1 MRTACHGIAAPWL
14 GTSSRT
20 DWAPGPGRVLSGPV
34 TDQADRRQ
42 GLAAGVSAY
51 ALWGLF
57 PLYWPLLK
65 PAGAFEIL
73 AQRIVWSFL
82 FVLVLLLVLRA
93 SWRWVPVVFD
103 RRVAP
108 RLVAMSV
115 LIAINWV
122 TYILA
127 VNGGHVVEASVGY
140 FINPLVNVALGVL
153 LFKEP
158 LEFGGRVGVA
168 LAFAGVAVLAWGS
181 LPTLWISLT
190 LAFSFGLYGVA
201 KKRAHLPALPGLLV
215 ESTVLLVP
223 SLAFVIYLGVT
234 GGAQFGRSLPHDALT
249 ALSGPATV
257 LPLWLFAL
265 AAARLP
271 LGVVGILQYLAPTI
285 QFILGITLFGQRV
298 TPAYWAGLALVWL
311 GSAAYLAATLRAA
324 GGRGTAAPQS

>member
-1 MRTACHGIAAPWL
+1 M
-14 GTSSRT
+14 T
-20 DWAPGPGRVLSGPV
+20 DHP
-34 TDQADRRQ
+34 DRRQ
-42 GLAAGVSAY
+42 GLAAGVGAY
-51 ALWGLF
+51 MLWGLF
-57 PLYWPLLK
+57 PLFWPLLK

-73 AQRIVWSFL
+73 AQRIVWSFV
-82 FVLVLLLVLRA
+82 FVLLMLLLLRS
-93 SWRWVPVVFD
+93 SWRWVRVVAD

-108 RLVAMSV
+108 RLLAMSV

-127 VNGGHVVEASVGY
+127 VNSGHVVEASVGY

-153 LFKEP
+153 LFHEP
-158 LEFGGRVGVA
+158 LSRGGKAGVL
-168 LAFAGVAVLAWGS
+168 LAFAGVAVLAAGS

-215 ESTVLLVP
+215 ESTVLLIP
-223 SLAFVIYLGVT
+223 SLAFVVYLGVT
-234 GGAQFGRSLPHDALT
+234 GGAQFGRSLPYDALM
-249 ALSGPATV
+249 AASGPATV

-265 AAARLP
+265 ATARLP

-298 TPAYWAGLALVWL
+298 TPAYWAGLVLVWL
-311 GSAAYLAATLRAA
+311 GSAVYLASLRRQWT
-324 GGRGTAAPQS
+324 RGAVAQQS